1 MGVAPEA
8 VCNWN
13 SWAQAQNNLLVILF
27 VQPYYRQQV
36 EGAEAF
42 VRREQENQHLQAALD
57 RMTHKSSSLLSYISL
72 FCAMLLVETE

>member
-13 SWAQAQNNLLVILF
+13 SWAQAQNNLSVILF

-36 EGAEAF
+36 EGAAAF
-42 VRREQENQHLQAALD
+42 VRLEQENRRLEAALD
-57 RMTHKSSSLLSYISL
+57 RMTRKCSSMLSVFPSFVQNL
-72 FCAMLLVETE
+72 